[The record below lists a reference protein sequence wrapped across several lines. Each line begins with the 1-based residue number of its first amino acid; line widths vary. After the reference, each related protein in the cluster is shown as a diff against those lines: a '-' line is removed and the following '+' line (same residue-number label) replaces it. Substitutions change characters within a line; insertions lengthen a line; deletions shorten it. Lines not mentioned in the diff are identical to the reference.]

1 MACKAVI
8 LDYIGTLVTPQN
20 YSLEASITKL
30 HKALCNAG
38 LKTNPTEFQE
48 AYKEAHEKHRGTRY
62 QKLREVTNAV
72 WVSEALN
79 KIGCPVTLEDSWLK
93 SGLNVF
99 FQDFVNSLELRSHA
113 KKLLEIASENC
124 KVGLVSN
131 FTYAPAIHSSLRKL
145 KISQFFNTVVI
156 SHDVGWRKPHKMIFE
171 QALKALQVKAEEAVY
186 VGDSPTEDIKGAK
199 AVGLKTV
206 FVPSQFYSLAELQQ
220 CSEKPD
226 LIVRD
231 LREICAD
238 FARIIRLDC
247 FEE

>member
-79 KIGCPVTLEDSWLK
+79 KIGCTVTLEDSRLK

-113 KKLLEIASENC
+113 KKLLETASENC

-131 FTYAPAIHSSLRKL
+131 FTYAPAIYLSLRKL
-145 KISQFFNTVVI
+145 EISQFFNAVVI
-156 SHDVGWRKPHKMIFE
+156 SHDVGWRKPHRMIFE
-171 QALKALQVKAEEAVY
+171 QALKALQVEAKETVY
-186 VGDSPTEDIKGAK
+186 VGDSPAEDIKGAK
-199 AVGLKTV
+199 AVGLRTV
-206 FVPSQFYSLAELQQ
+206 FVPSQFYSLPELKQ
-220 CSEKPD
+220 CGEKPD

-231 LREICAD
+231 LREICAG
-238 FARIIRLDC
+238 FARILRLDC
-247 FEE
+247 CEE